1 MKKSKILFIDD
12 DRDFVEANKIILNN
26 AGYEVIPAYDGKTG
40 MQKAINEK
48 PDLIILDVILP
59 DINGFSVCREIKED
73 PNLQNIPV
81 ILFTSI
87 GAKPGGYPENIGIQH
102 KADAYIEKPASPELL
117 LEKVTFLLT
126 TSAPK
131 SKIESEK
138 PKILLVDDDPDFLEA
153 TKQILLANRFEVIT
167 AKDGDEG
174 IQKARIE
181 NPDLIKKG
189 AVLFGSQC
197 IVVSIDAKRI
207 KNRWH
212 CYTHGGRFDSKI
224 DVIEW
229 AKECEKLGAG
239 EILLNSIDRDGTKM
253 GYDIELTRRVSS
265 VVKIPVI
272 ASGGAGNL
280 NQVYEVIKY
289 GKADAVLLASV
300 LHFKKFTIK
309 GIKKFLLKKGVNIR
323 W

>member
-181 NPDLIKKG
+181 NPDLIF
-189 AVLFGSQC
+189 L
-197 IVVSIDAKRI
+197 
-207 KNRWH
+207 
-212 CYTHGGRFDSKI
+212 
-224 DVIEW
+224 DVIMPGKDGYTVCYELRKNPQTRPIPIIMLT
-229 AKECEKLGAG
+229 AIGQQLSKPEYAVD
-239 EILLNSIDRDGTKM
+239 IAIDHLADDFIDK
-253 GYDIELTRRVSS
+253 
-265 VVKIPVI
+265 PVET
-272 ASGGAGNL
+272 
-280 NQVYEVIKY
+280 Q
-289 GKADAVLLASV
+289 
-300 LHFKKFTIK
+300 T
-309 GIKKFLLKKGVNIR
+309 LLKKIEKHLLFR
-323 W
+323 

>member
-40 MQKAINEK
+40 IQKVLNEK

-59 DINGFSVCREIKED
+59 DINGFSVCREIKDD

-117 LEKVTFLLT
+117 LDKVNFLLT

-131 SKIESEK
+131 PKVESER

-174 IQKARIE
+174 IQKAKIE
-181 NPDLIKKG
+181 NPDLIF
-189 AVLFGSQC
+189 L
-197 IVVSIDAKRI
+197 
-207 KNRWH
+207 
-212 CYTHGGRFDSKI
+212 
-224 DVIEW
+224 DVIMPGKDGYTVCYELRRNPQTRPIPIIMLT
-229 AKECEKLGAG
+229 AIGQQLSKPEYAVD
-239 EILLNSIDRDGTKM
+239 IAIDHLADDFIDK
-253 GYDIELTRRVSS
+253 
-265 VVKIPVI
+265 PVDT
-272 ASGGAGNL
+272 
-280 NQVYEVIKY
+280 Q
-289 GKADAVLLASV
+289 
-300 LHFKKFTIK
+300 T
-309 GIKKFLLKKGVNIR
+309 LLKKIEKHLLFR
-323 W
+323 